1 MIRSSPAA
9 TSTSTRPGRRPRPSP
24 AARSARPVLVGS
36 SPKRKEDG
44 RFVTGRGRYLD
55 DLSLPGLVHL
65 ALVRSPHAHARIV
78 RIEGA
83 EARVL
88 AGVLA
93 VLTREDLPELAAS
106 VPPLVPEP
114 QGRAYFH
121 PVLASG
127 KVRHVGEPVAIVVAR
142 DPYRAA
148 DAVERVAVEY
158 EVLPAAISAAS
169 AVAAGAPRVID
180 EWPDNLASVSAGG
193 TGDPAQ
199 GFAAAEVV
207 VSARLAYPRVAGMPL
222 ETRGV
227 LAAPDPVSGG
237 LTVWTSTQV
246 PFAVR
251 SAIAPVV
258 ELAEERIRVLAPDMG
273 GGFGTKGH
281 VYAEDILVPAVARR
295 LGRPVKWVETR
306 HEHFLAAAADRDQ
319 VHEARIGLAR
329 DGRIIAL
336 ETEFTRDHGV
346 APTLGEAITLNTI
359 NHLPGPYR
367 VPNYRATGRNILTHK
382 TFAAAYRGAGR
393 PEAAFVLDRLLDRA
407 ARRLGMDPAELRRRN
422 LIRPD
427 EMPCATGLTYRDGAP
442 IVYDPA
448 DFPAAFERLLET
460 LGYAG
465 WRRDQA
471 SRREGRRPIG
481 IGLSA
486 YVEGTGLGP
495 YEGADVRVDPDGTIF
510 VDLGVCGQGQGHETT
525 LTQVCADELGAPLDA
540 VVVRG
545 GDTRLVGFG
554 MGTIASRVAAV
565 AGPAVARSA
574 GEVAARARLVAGEM
588 FECAPADVVLAEG
601 RAHVKGV
608 PGRSLSLGQVARAAV
623 RSRAL
628 AGTGAPGLVACPFFY
643 PGTVTWAFGVH
654 GVVVELD
661 VEDGTVRLL
670 AYAAMH
676 DCGRPINPVIIEGQL
691 HGGIAQG
698 IGTALGE
705 ALIYDEAG
713 QLLTGTLMD
722 YPLPRADELPAFAVA
737 HLDFPS
743 TVNPLG
749 IKGVGES
756 GVIAPAAAIANAV
769 EDALADRGVLVD
781 RVPLTPWR
789 VFELLAAPRA
799 APGAGHPTRDDRRGP

>member
-1 MIRSSPAA
+1 
-9 TSTSTRPGRRPRPSP
+9 
-24 AARSARPVLVGS
+24 VLVGS

-44 RFVTGRGRYLD
+44 RLVTGGGRYVD
-55 DLSLPGLVHL
+55 DLAPPRLLHL

-78 RIEGA
+78 AVRR
-83 EARVL
+83 EAAL
-88 AGVLA
+88 ALDGVVA
-93 VLTREDLPELAAS
+93 VLTREDMPELAAS
-106 VPPLVPEP
+106 IPPLVPEP
-114 QGRAYFH
+114 KGRAYIH
-121 PVLASG
+121 PALAGG
-127 KVRHVGEPVAIVVAR
+127 KVRHVGEPVAMVVAT

-148 DAVERVAVEY
+148 DGAEAVDVEY
-158 EVLPAAISAAS
+158 EPLPAALTPEQAA
-169 AVAAGAPRVID
+169 APGAPRVND
-180 EWPDNLASVSAGG
+180 EWPDNVASVSGG
-193 TGDPAQ
+193 AKGDVAR
-199 GFAAAEVV
+199 GFAEAAVT

-227 LAAPDPVSGG
+227 LAVPDAISGE

-251 SAIAPVV
+251 AAISPVV
-258 ELAEERIRVLAPDMG
+258 RMPEERIRVLAPDMG

-281 VYAEDILVPAVARR
+281 VYAEDMLVPAVARR
-295 LGRPVKWVETR
+295 LGKPVKWVETR
-306 HEHFLAAAADRDQ
+306 HEHFLSAAADRDQ
-319 VHEARIGLAR
+319 AHAARIGFAR
-329 DGRIIAL
+329 DGRIVAL
-336 ETEFTRDHGV
+336 ETDFTRDHGV

-367 VPNYRATGRNILTHK
+367 IPNYRAAGTNVLTHK

-393 PEAAFVLDRLLDRA
+393 PEAAFVLDRLLDRG
-407 ARRLGMDPAELRRRN
+407 ARALGIDPAELRRRN

-427 EMPCATGLTYRDGAP
+427 EMPCPTGLTYRDGAA

-448 DFPAAFERLLET
+448 DYPAAFDRLLEA
-460 LGYAG
+460 LDYAG
-465 WRRDQA
+465 WRRRQA
-471 SRREGRRPIG
+471 ERRNGTRPIG
-481 IGLSA
+481 IGLCA

-495 YEGADVRVDPDGTIF
+495 FEGAEVRVDPDGTIF
-510 VDLGVCGQGQGHETT
+510 VDLGVCAQGQGHETT
-525 LTQVCADELGAPLDA
+525 LAQICADALGAPLES

-574 GEVAARARLVAGEM
+574 EEVAARSRLVAGEL
-588 FECAPADVVLAEG
+588 FECAPEDVVLAEG
-601 RAHVKGV
+601 RVHVKGV
-608 PGRSLSLGQVARAAV
+608 PGQSLSLGQVARAAV

-628 AGTGAPGLVACPFFY
+628 AGTGMPGLGACAFFY
-643 PGTVTWAFGVH
+643 PGTVTWAFGVQ
-654 GVVVELD
+654 GAVAEVD
-661 VEDGTVRLL
+661 TEDGRVRLL

-676 DCGRPINPVIIEGQL
+676 DCGRPINPVIVEGQL
-691 HGGIAQG
+691 HGGLAQG

-705 ALIYDEAG
+705 ALLYDQAG

-737 HLDFPS
+737 HMDFPS
-743 TVNPLG
+743 IVNPLG

-781 RVPLTPWR
+781 RVPLTPAR
-789 VFELLAAPRA
+789 VFDLLS
-799 APGAGHPTRDDRRGP
+799 RRP